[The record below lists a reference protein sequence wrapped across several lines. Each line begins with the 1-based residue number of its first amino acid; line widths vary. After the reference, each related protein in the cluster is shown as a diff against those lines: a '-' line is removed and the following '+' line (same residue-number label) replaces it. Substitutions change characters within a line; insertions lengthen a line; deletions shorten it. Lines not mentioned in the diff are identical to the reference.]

1 MHVRVPGFAFWRVY
15 TTQSE
20 NRRALVGPENGCY
33 TFVSFPTWKQFLA
46 LTIAENSIGSVC
58 IANAADHQ
66 RAVLDTVRR
75 LAVAAG
81 ISAFLVGGPVRDFLL
96 GVPVNDLDI
105 SVVGDA
111 PELARR
117 LSNATGG
124 RLTVHPRFGT
134 ASVAVAGFTV
144 DLVTARRETYPKP
157 AALPVV
163 TAGSLAD
170 DLARRDFTVNAMAL
184 PLAGEV
190 KQVVDP
196 HGGQADLDAG
206 IIRTLH
212 RESFRDDPTRIFRA
226 VRYEQ
231 RFAFRLGDDTRCDLE
246 SAVAAGAIAM
256 LSGDRLRHELDRIL
270 HETSPLPALQR
281 AEALGILT
289 ATHPALGASHL
300 DGLHDWTARPL
311 AWLAALVWPLH
322 ESTGSSVAARLN
334 TPSDWMRVVSDTATL
349 TERLPDLA
357 ADRSAPS
364 DVCALLDRLSPDAL
378 AAGTMLAPAPAS
390 GRIRMYLAEWWT
402 VAPLLRG
409 PDLLALGVPPGPA
422 VGAAL
427 RALRRAR
434 LDGLTHSRQD
444 EQQLARQWA
453 IQSK

>member
-1 MHVRVPGFAFWRVY
+1 M
-15 TTQSE
+15 
-20 NRRALVGPENGCY
+20 
-33 TFVSFPTWKQFLA
+33 
-46 LTIAENSIGSVC
+46 LTIADNPMGGFF
-58 IANAADHQ
+58 IANFAKNQ
-66 RAVLDTVRR
+66 RTALDELRR
-75 LAVAAG
+75 LANEAGVA
-81 ISAFLVGGPVRDFLL
+81 AFLVGGPVRDSLL

-111 PELARR
+111 PALAQS
-117 LSNATGG
+117 LANATGG

-134 ASVAVAGFTV
+134 ASVAAAGCTV

-170 DLARRDFTVNAMAL
+170 DLARRDFTINAMAV
-184 PLAGEV
+184 PLAAALE
-190 KQVVDP
+190 QVVDP
-196 HGGQADLDAG
+196 HGGRADLDAG
-206 IIRTLH
+206 IIRALH

-231 RFAFRLGDDTRCDLE
+231 RFAFRLSDDTRCDLE

-281 AEALGILT
+281 AEALGVLT

-322 ESTGSSVAARLN
+322 DSTGSSVAARLN
-334 TPSDWMRVVSDTATL
+334 TPSDWTRVISDTATL

-357 ADRSAPS
+357 AEQVSAIGR
-364 DVCALLDRLSPDAL
+364 VR
-378 AAGTMLAPAPAS
+378 AAGRFVARRAGGGNGAGPRAGIGTNQDVSGGMVDGCAPAARPRPAGSGSATGPGGRRGVACPATGAS
-390 GRIRMYLAEWWT
+390 GWRNAQPQR
-402 VAPLLRG
+402 
-409 PDLLALGVPPGPA
+409 
-422 VGAAL
+422 
-427 RALRRAR
+427 
-434 LDGLTHSRQD
+434 
-444 EQQLARQWA
+444 
-453 IQSK
+453 

>member
-1 MHVRVPGFAFWRVY
+1 M
-15 TTQSE
+15 
-20 NRRALVGPENGCY
+20 
-33 TFVSFPTWKQFLA
+33 QFLV
-46 LTIAENSIGSVC
+46 LTIADNSMGGVL
-58 IANAADHQ
+58 IANAPDNQ

-75 LAVAAG
+75 LAIEAR

-96 GVPVNDLDI
+96 DVPVNDLDI

-111 PELARR
+111 PELARS

-134 ASVAVAGFTV
+134 ASVVVAGCTV

-163 TAGSLAD
+163 TAGSLAE

-184 PLAGEV
+184 PIAGAV
-190 KQVVDP
+190 NQVVDP

-231 RFAFRLGDDTRCDLE
+231 RFAFRLSDDTRCSLE
-246 SAVAAGAIAM
+246 SAVAGGAIAM

-270 HETSPLPALQR
+270 RETSPLPALQR
-281 AEALGILT
+281 AEALGVLT
-289 ATHPALGASHL
+289 ATHPALGAPHL

-311 AWLAALVWPLH
+311 AWLAALVWPLR
-322 ESTGSSVAARLN
+322 ESTGSAVAARLN
-334 TPSDWMRVVSDTATL
+334 APSDWTRVINDTTTL

-357 ADRSAPS
+357 ADWSAPS
-364 DVCALLDRLSPDAL
+364 DVCALLDGLSPDAL
-378 AAGTMLAPAPAS
+378 AAGTMLAPAPAAD
-390 GRIRMYLAEWWT
+390 RIRMYLAEWWT

-422 VGAAL
+422 VGEAL

-434 LDGLTHSRQD
+434 LDGLTRSRQ
-444 EQQLARQWA
+444 EEEQLARQWA
-453 IQSK
+453 VQS

>member
-1 MHVRVPGFAFWRVY
+1 MTDKGGTRDHAAHLP
-15 TTQSE
+15 
-20 NRRALVGPENGCY
+20 GPETGATLPQHFSIC
-33 TFVSFPTWKQFLA
+33 TQFLM
-46 LTIAENSIGSVC
+46 LTIADNPMGGFF
-58 IANAADHQ
+58 IANFAKNQCTA
-66 RAVLDTVRR
+66 LDELRR
-75 LAVAAG
+75 LADEAG
-81 ISAFLVGGPVRDFLL
+81 DVAFLVGGPVRDSLL

-111 PELARR
+111 PALAQS
-117 LSNATGG
+117 LANATGG

-134 ASVAVAGFTV
+134 ASVAAAGCTV

-170 DLARRDFTVNAMAL
+170 DLARRDFTINAMAL
-184 PLAGEV
+184 PLATALE
-190 KQVVDP
+190 QVVDP
-196 HGGQADLDAG
+196 HGGRADLDAG

-231 RFAFRLGDDTRCDLE
+231 RFAFRLSDDTRCDLE

-270 HETSPLPALQR
+270 QETSPLPALQR
-281 AEALGILT
+281 AEALGVLT
-289 ATHPALGASHL
+289 ASHPALSASHL
-300 DGLHDWTARPL
+300 YGLHDWTARPL

-322 ESTGSSVAARLN
+322 ESTGSSVAVRLN
-334 TPSDWMRVVSDTATL
+334 TPTDWTRVISDTATL
-349 TERLPDLA
+349 TERLPGLA
-357 ADRSAPS
+357 AERSAPS
-364 DVCALLDRLSPDAL
+364 DVCALLDGLSPDAL
-378 AAGTMLAPAPAS
+378 AAGTVLAPASAS
-390 GRIRMYLAEWWT
+390 ERIRMYLAEWWT

-422 VGAAL
+422 VGEAL

-434 LDGLTHSRQD
+434 LDGETHNRHD
-444 EQQLARQWA
+444 EEQLARHWA
-453 IQSK
+453 LETN

>member
-1 MHVRVPGFAFWRVY
+1 MTDKGGTRDHAAHLP
-15 TTQSE
+15 
-20 NRRALVGPENGCY
+20 GPETGATLPQHFSICIH
-33 TFVSFPTWKQFLA
+33 FLM
-46 LTIAENSIGSVC
+46 LTIADNSMGGVF
-58 IANAADHQ
+58 IANFAKNQ
-66 RAVLDTVRR
+66 RTALDELRR
-75 LAVAAG
+75 LANEAGVA
-81 ISAFLVGGPVRDFLL
+81 AFLVGGPVRDSLL

-111 PELARR
+111 PALAQS
-117 LSNATGG
+117 LANATGG

-134 ASVAVAGFTV
+134 ASVATAGCTV

-170 DLARRDFTVNAMAL
+170 DLARRDFTINAMAL
-184 PLAGEV
+184 PLAAALE
-190 KQVVDP
+190 QVVDT
-196 HGGQADLDAG
+196 HGGRADLDAR
-206 IIRTLH
+206 ILRTLH

-231 RFAFRLGDDTRCDLE
+231 RFAFRLSDDTRCDLE

-270 HETSPLPALQR
+270 HETSPLLALQR
-281 AEALGILT
+281 AEALGVLT

-322 ESTGSSVAARLN
+322 ESTGSSVAVRLN
-334 TPSDWMRVVSDTATL
+334 TPSDWTRVISDTTTL
-349 TERLPDLA
+349 TERLPGLA
-357 ADRSAPS
+357 AERSAPS
-364 DVCALLDRLSPDAL
+364 DVCALLDGLSPDAL
-378 AAGTMLAPAPAS
+378 AAGTVLATAPAS
-390 GRIRMYLAEWWT
+390 ERIRMYLAEWWT

-422 VGAAL
+422 VGEAL

-434 LDGLTHSRQD
+434 LDGETRNRHD
-444 EQQLARQWA
+444 EEQLARYWA
-453 IQSK
+453 LETN

>member
-1 MHVRVPGFAFWRVY
+1 M
-15 TTQSE
+15 
-20 NRRALVGPENGCY
+20 
-33 TFVSFPTWKQFLA
+33 
-46 LTIAENSIGSVC
+46 LTIADNQMGGVF
-58 IANAADHQ
+58 IANVANNQ
-66 RAVLDTVRR
+66 RTALDELRR
-75 LAVAAG
+75 LADEAGVA
-81 ISAFLVGGPVRDFLL
+81 AFLVGGPVRDYLL

-111 PELARR
+111 PELARS
-117 LSNATGG
+117 LANAAGG

-134 ASVAVAGFTV
+134 ASVAAAGFTV

-157 AALPVV
+157 AALPLVQP
-163 TAGSLAD
+163 GSLAD
-170 DLARRDFTVNAMAL
+170 DLARRDFTINAMAL
-184 PLAGEV
+184 PLAAAVE
-190 KQVVDP
+190 QVVDP

-231 RFAFRLGDDTRCDLE
+231 RFAFRLSDDTRCDLE

-270 HETSPLPALQR
+270 QETSPLPALQR
-281 AEALGILT
+281 AEALGVLT

-300 DGLHDWTARPL
+300 EGLHDWTARPL

-322 ESTGSSVAARLN
+322 QLTGSSVAARLN
-334 TPSDWMRVVSDTATL
+334 TPSDWTRVISDTATL
-349 TERLPDLA
+349 TECLPDLA
-357 ADRSAPS
+357 ADGSAPS
-364 DVCALLDRLSPDAL
+364 DVCALLDGLSPDAL
-378 AAGTMLAPAPAS
+378 AAGTVLAPAPAS
-390 GRIRMYLAEWWT
+390 DRIRMYLAEWWT

-422 VGAAL
+422 VGEAL

-434 LDGLTHSRQD
+434 LDGLTHSRQ
-444 EQQLARQWA
+444 EEEQLARQWA
-453 IQSK
+453 VQSN

>member
-1 MHVRVPGFAFWRVY
+1 MTDKGGTRDHAAHLP
-15 TTQSE
+15 
-20 NRRALVGPENGCY
+20 GPETDATLSQHFSTC
-33 TFVSFPTWKQFLA
+33 TQFFM
-46 LTIAENSIGSVC
+46 LTIADNPMGGFF
-58 IANAADHQ
+58 IANFAKNQ
-66 RAVLDTVRR
+66 RTALDELRR
-75 LAVAAG
+75 LANEAGVA
-81 ISAFLVGGPVRDFLL
+81 AFLVGGPVRDSLL

-111 PELARR
+111 PALAQS
-117 LSNATGG
+117 LANASGG

-134 ASVAVAGFTV
+134 ASVVAARCTV

-170 DLARRDFTVNAMAL
+170 DLARRDFTVNAMAV
-184 PLAGEV
+184 PLAAALE
-190 KQVVDP
+190 QVVDP
-196 HGGQADLDAG
+196 HGGRADLDAG
-206 IIRTLH
+206 IIRALH

-231 RFAFRLGDDTRCDLE
+231 RFAFRLSDDTRCDLE

-270 HETSPLPALQR
+270 QETSPLPALQR
-281 AEALGILT
+281 AETLGVLT

-322 ESTGSSVAARLN
+322 ESTGSSVAVRLN
-334 TPSDWMRVVSDTATL
+334 TPTDWTRVISDTATL
-349 TERLPDLA
+349 TERLPGLA
-357 ADRSAPS
+357 AERSAPS
-364 DVCALLDRLSPDAL
+364 DVCALLDGLSPDAL
-378 AAGTMLAPAPAS
+378 AAGTVLAPASAS
-390 GRIRMYLAEWWT
+390 ERIRMYLAEWWT

-422 VGAAL
+422 VGEAL

-434 LDGLTHSRQD
+434 LDGKTHNRND
-444 EQQLARQWA
+444 EEQLARHWA
-453 IQSK
+453 LETN

>member
-1 MHVRVPGFAFWRVY
+1 M
-15 TTQSE
+15 
-20 NRRALVGPENGCY
+20 
-33 TFVSFPTWKQFLA
+33 
-46 LTIAENSIGSVC
+46 LTIADNPMGGVF
-58 IANAADHQ
+58 IANFAKNQ
-66 RAVLDTVRR
+66 RTALDELRR
-75 LAVAAG
+75 LANEAGVA
-81 ISAFLVGGPVRDFLL
+81 AFLVGGPVRDSLL

-111 PELARR
+111 PALAQS
-117 LSNATGG
+117 LANATGG

-134 ASVAVAGFTV
+134 ASVAAAGCTV

-184 PLAGEV
+184 PLAATVE
-190 KQVVDP
+190 QVVDP
-196 HGGQADLDAG
+196 HGGRADLDAG

-231 RFAFRLGDDTRCDLE
+231 RFAFRLSDDTRYDLE

-281 AEALGILT
+281 AEELGVLT

-322 ESTGSSVAARLN
+322 ESTGSSVAVRLN
-334 TPSDWMRVVSDTATL
+334 TPTDWTRVISDTATL
-349 TERLPDLA
+349 TERLPGLA
-357 ADRSAPS
+357 AERSAPS
-364 DVCALLDRLSPDAL
+364 DVCALLDGLSPDAL
-378 AAGTMLAPAPAS
+378 AAGTVLAPAPAS
-390 GRIRMYLAEWWT
+390 ERIRMYLAEWWT

-422 VGAAL
+422 VGEAL

-434 LDGLTHSRQD
+434 LDGETHNRND
-444 EQQLARQWA
+444 EEQLARHWA
-453 IQSK
+453 LETN

>member
-1 MHVRVPGFAFWRVY
+1 M
-15 TTQSE
+15 
-20 NRRALVGPENGCY
+20 
-33 TFVSFPTWKQFLA
+33 QFLV
-46 LTIAENSIGSVC
+46 LTIADNSMGGVL
-58 IANAADHQ
+58 IANAPDNQ

-75 LAVAAG
+75 LAIEAR

-96 GVPVNDLDI
+96 DVPVNDLDI

-111 PELARR
+111 PELARS
-117 LSNATGG
+117 LANATGG

-134 ASVAVAGFTV
+134 ASVAVAGCTV

-163 TAGSLAD
+163 TAGSLAE

-184 PLAGEV
+184 PIAGAVE
-190 KQVVDP
+190 QVVDP

-231 RFAFRLGDDTRCDLE
+231 RFAFRIDDDTRCDLE
-246 SAVAAGAIAM
+246 SAVAGGAIAM
-256 LSGDRLRHELDRIL
+256 LSGNRLRHELDRIL
-270 HETSPLPALQR
+270 RETSPLPALQR
-281 AEALGILT
+281 AEALGVLT
-289 ATHPALGASHL
+289 ATHSALGAPHL

-311 AWLAALVWPLH
+311 VWLAALVWPLR
-322 ESTGSSVAARLN
+322 ESTGSAVAARLN
-334 TPSDWMRVVSDTATL
+334 APSDWTRVINDTTTL

-357 ADRSAPS
+357 ADWSAPS
-364 DVCALLDRLSPDAL
+364 DVCALLDGLSPDAL
-378 AAGTMLAPAPAS
+378 AAGTMLAPAPAAA
-390 GRIRMYLAEWWT
+390 RIRMYLAEWWT

-422 VGAAL
+422 VGEAL

-434 LDGLTHSRQD
+434 LDGLTHSRQ
-444 EQQLARQWA
+444 EEEQLARQWA
-453 IQSK
+453 VQS